1 MISICCNSAV
11 RHAIWVENR
20 LQHFIPSRT
29 GRNLSLRLSSY
40 PHQIP
45 DGILDDN
52 DLSHNQRADRHIIWV
67 ENDLT
72 FDVPSHT
79 GRDVDPLFV
88 FYPYSIPD
96 RILDDNDLSNY
107 LSHNQRAYRHEIWV
121 ENYMQHNQRADRHI
135 IWAENVLKF
144 DVPSRT
150 GRDTDPFF
158 VFYPY
163 SIPDG
168 ILAKTMS
175 ENFKAVVI

>member
-1 MISICCNSAV
+1 MISICCNSAD
-11 RHAIWVENR
+11 RPAIWVENR

-52 DLSHNQRADRHIIWV
+52 DLSHNQRAGRHTIWDVKELTFDVPSHTGRDMDPLFVFYPYSIPDGILDDNDLSHNQCADRHTIWVENYMQHIQCTDRHIIWV
-67 ENDLT
+67 DNDLT

-79 GRDVDPLFV
+79 GRDMDPL
-88 FYPYSIPD
+88 
-96 RILDDNDLSNY
+96 
-107 LSHNQRAYRHEIWV
+107 
-121 ENYMQHNQRADRHI
+121 
-135 IWAENVLKF
+135 
-144 DVPSRT
+144 
-150 GRDTDPFF
+150 F

-168 ILAKTMS
+168 ILAKTIS
-175 ENFKAVVI
+175 ENFKTVVI